1 MHNPK
6 PGGYQYDVTHE
17 RTGKTC
23 VRPANGYR
31 YPEHRMKELIA
42 EKRILFGD
50 DDTQIVQIKEY
61 LEEYEGKLAS
71 VVVLDSRAGANEL
84 EGLFGERKVF
94 TNPKPVSLLSD
105 IFGYCLEPGDVA
117 LDFFAGSGTTAQAV
131 VELNVFDGG
140 ARRFILVQLPEAVA
154 GKQDFSTIA
163 QITRE
168 RVRRVAIRT
177 KKAQQEE
184 DSQRGLFSDGAA
196 KVMIDAGFRA
206 YKLAASNFKLWS
218 VEPNELGRL
227 AEQVEAFTEP
237 LVPGASKEA
246 VLHELILKG
255 GLPLTAEIKPLTLAG
270 TTVHGVEDGR
280 LLICLAD
287 PVPEKALRAMLKLPK
302 LPQIVICLDHAFGNN
317 DQLLTNIALEMK
329 DRGVDFRT
337 V

>member
-1 MHNPK
+1 MDEKGPYTGSRKVHNPK

-140 ARRFILVQLPEAVA
+140 ARRFILVHAARSGRRKA
-154 GKQDFSTIA
+154 GLLDHCP
-163 QITRE
+163 
-168 RVRRVAIRT
+168 
-177 KKAQQEE
+177 
-184 DSQRGLFSDGAA
+184 DHP
-196 KVMIDAGFRA
+196 RA
-206 YKLAASNFKLWS
+206 
-218 VEPNELGRL
+218 
-227 AEQVEAFTEP
+227 
-237 LVPGASKEA
+237 GASCRHQDQEGTA
-246 VLHELILKG
+246 GGGFATRLVLGWCREG
-255 GLPLTAEIKPLTLAG
+255 
-270 TTVHGVEDGR
+270 D
-280 LLICLAD
+280 D
-287 PVPEKALRAMLKLPK
+287 
-302 LPQIVICLDHAFGNN
+302 
-317 DQLLTNIALEMK
+317 
-329 DRGVDFRT
+329 
-337 V
+337 